1 MLNEELTNEG
11 EISSCGSG
19 SLPRH
24 IEDEYWAVRSDQ
36 VKWAWSSYMYKN
48 LDCRWVETLRYWAM
62 RKGDR
67 LNWTQTS
74 MICCNSFLFI
84 WEKLA
89 MASVTIVIL
98 KGKLLNEEIL
108 TWGHYTGSDNR
119 LWVWGSY
126 YTEAF
131 SIAGSV
137 LTSEG
142 GDVIVR
148 WGLVREAERSSLLI
162 QDL

>member
-1 MLNEELTNEG
+1 MKNWQMREKLV
-11 EISSCGSG
+11 
-19 SLPRH
+19 
-24 IEDEYWAVRSDQ
+24 AADQ
-36 VKWAWSSYMYKN
+36 GLSQGTLRMSTEQWGQTKWKWAWSSYLYKN

-62 RKGDR
+62 RKADR